1 MDSNNKPQ
9 KFCQENRLKYRKI
22 LFYILVFLIFYVG
35 SYIALSVM
43 GNYVPSQSGEYRLR
57 GSGIA
62 VTDVMIWKPK
72 FTYWR
77 IYKNIDGE
85 KEIQANLLGYF
96 YAPLIYIDQGLIR
109 YSCLLGQGLKIPNRV
124 PIQAYRN
131 GLLEVFGIGIFTPLH
146 GSKVIV
152 LSHDHNVQTNKVSV
166 KIFYYPVKINRRF
179 HRRGVAGSSRSG
191 PGAFPIRNRS

>member
-9 KFCQENRLKYRKI
+9 KYCQENRLNYRKI

-62 VTDVMIWKPK
+62 VTDVMIWKP
-72 FTYWR
+72 
-77 IYKNIDGE
+77 
-85 KEIQANLLGYF
+85 NLLGYF